1 MMIRVAAYR
10 HYLGEW
16 NAKERVL
23 VGDRAA
29 DDAELVAL
37 GAGDVIGDA
46 AALATNGDAV
56 LAAFTATKRVRKRLW
71 DLDWDDEGA
80 SPRDPAAFQA
90 YGRSLAAFLRAAGM
104 PTGETPEMRLVA
116 GGPGANA
123 VDDLARHANVVV
135 ALVNVGESDV
145 LVTTNAE
152 GRAISLR
159 VPPDEGCLVS
169 PKARP
174 YVLTV
179 PASAEFGLL
188 LEIA

>member
-1 MMIRVAAYR
+1 MIRVAVYR

-16 NAKERVL
+16 SAKARVL

-29 DDAELVAL
+29 DDAELVTL
-37 GAGDVIGDA
+37 GAADVIGDA
-46 AALATNGDAV
+46 AALATKDDAV
-56 LAAFTATKRVRKRLW
+56 LAAFTAPKRVRKRLW

-90 YGRSLAAFLRAAGM
+90 YGRSLAAFLRGAGV
-104 PTGETPEMRLVA
+104 PIGDKPEMRLVA

-123 VDDLARHANVVV
+123 VDDLALHATSVV

-145 LVTTNAE
+145 LVSIAE
-152 GRAISLR
+152 DGRAISLR

-174 YVLTV
+174 YTLTV